1 MNIRMNTILIVE
13 DSYEDWRI
21 YHRFLDRQPNFPCQI
36 LTAATGHDG
45 FARARAEQPTCILLD
60 YLLPDMD
67 GLHFLAMFKEQFGS
81 ATLPAI
87 VMLTSQAN
95 TSIAVEPMKCGVQD
109 YLEKDNITEERLIYT
124 IRNAIA
130 HVALQ
135 REVHVQ
141 EQRLRERES
150 QYRALVEASI
160 QGLYIHQNAIIEF
173 VNPAMAALLGYEDP
187 QELIGRHY
195 GVTVAPED
203 RAKLEAYRTA
213 ELNGEPAPSQ
223 YEYQGLCKDG
233 RQV

>member
-1 MNIRMNTILIVE
+1 MG
-13 DSYEDWRI
+13 RI

-95 TSIAVEPMKCGVQD
+95 TSIAVEAMKCGVQD
-109 YLEKDNITEERLIYT
+109 YLEKDSITEERLIYT

-135 REVHVQ
+135 RRYTSKSNDCGSANRSTVPWWK
-141 EQRLRERES
+141 LRS
-150 QYRALVEASI
+150 KGFIFTKTPSLNLSI
-160 QGLYIHQNAIIEF
+160 RPWQPYLATRILKS
-173 VNPAMAALLGYEDP
+173 LLAG
-187 QELIGRHY
+187 I
-195 GVTVAPED
+195 
-203 RAKLEAYRTA
+203 TA
-213 ELNGEPAPSQ
+213 
-223 YEYQGLCKDG
+223 
-233 RQV
+233 